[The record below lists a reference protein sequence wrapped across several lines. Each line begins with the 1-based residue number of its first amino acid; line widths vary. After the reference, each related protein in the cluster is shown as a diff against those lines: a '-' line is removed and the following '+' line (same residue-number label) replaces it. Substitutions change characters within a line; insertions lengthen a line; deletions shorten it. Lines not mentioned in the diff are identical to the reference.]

1 MDLALDGNR
10 ALVTGAT
17 KGIGRAIAMAFAD
30 EGASVAICARNATE
44 VAETVAE
51 LETRGVK
58 ATGEAVDV
66 AEAGPYRD
74 WIERAVTELGGLDVF
89 VPNVSALARGWSD
102 ESWQTLFETDLLHT
116 VRGAEALRPHLAR
129 SGEGSIVLISSV
141 SANVVGSGGGESY
154 GAIKA
159 ALISVASQLA
169 NELGP
174 EGIRV
179 NTVSPGPIDF
189 PGGFWDQ
196 LRVSDPDRYALARDG
211 TAVGRHGTPEEVAR
225 AVVFLA
231 SPAASYITGANL
243 RVDGG
248 AMPAVSY

>member
-1 MDLALDGNR
+1 MDLALDGKR

-30 EGASVAICARNATE
+30 EGASVAICARNAAE
-44 VAETVAE
+44 VAETIAE
-51 LETRGVK
+51 LETRGVQ
-58 ATGEAVDV
+58 AIGEAVDV
-66 AEAGPYRD
+66 ADRGPYRD

-89 VPNVSALARGWSD
+89 VANVSALVRGWTD
-102 ESWQTLFETDLLHT
+102 ESWHTLLETDLLHT
-116 VRGAEALRPHLAR
+116 VRGAEVARPHLAS
-129 SGEGSIVLISSV
+129 SGAGSIVLISSV
-141 SANVVGSGGGESY
+141 SANIAGAGGGESY

-159 ALISVASQLA
+159 ALISVSSQLA
-169 NELGP
+169 TELGP
-174 EGIRV
+174 LGIRV

-196 LRVSDPDRYALARDG
+196 LRLSDPDRYALAREG
-211 TAVGRHGTPEEVAR
+211 AALGRHGTPEEIAR
-225 AVVFLA
+225 AVVFVA

-248 AMPAVSY
+248 TMPAVSY

>member
-89 VPNVSALARGWSD
+89 VPNVSALVRGWSD